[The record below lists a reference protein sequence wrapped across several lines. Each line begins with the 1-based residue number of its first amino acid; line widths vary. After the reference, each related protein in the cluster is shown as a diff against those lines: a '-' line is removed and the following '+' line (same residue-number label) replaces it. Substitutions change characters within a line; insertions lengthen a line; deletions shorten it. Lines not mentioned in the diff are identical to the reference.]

1 MSSHMSP
8 VIQRMI
14 RMYGEDVQ
22 HKKRVKTDL
31 GDGEAE
37 YSFVLQDAKR
47 VHWTQATAMDET
59 TYKFSKLPEADYLAT
74 ALPETDISE
83 YDLLYLDNSWCE
95 VMTVFLRKTGIN
107 TDYMEFLLRRVKS

>member
-1 MSSHMSP
+1 MSS

-22 HKKRVKTDL
+22 HKKRIKTDL

-37 YSFVLQDAKR
+37 YSFELQDVKR
-47 VHWTQATAMDET
+47 IHWSEATAIDESI
-59 TYKFSKLPEADYLAT
+59 YHMGKLTEADYIAT

-83 YDLLYLDNSWCE
+83 YDLLYVDSYWCE
-95 VMTVFLRKTGIN
+95 VITKFYRKTGIN
-107 TDYMEFLLRRVKS
+107 TDYLEFLLRRVKP